1 MTLEVGRPLQG
12 APLGHER
19 ASLLD
24 VKDLSVEFRLRKK
37 VVHAVNGFSCSVSPG
52 ETLAILGES
61 GSGKSVTAHAIM
73 GTLNTTTAKVTG
85 GEVWFE
91 GRDLLRLPDRER
103 RRVRGRKIA
112 IIFQDSLSAL
122 NPLFTVANQIGEM
135 FRFHDGMNKRA
146 AERAAVDLMG
156 RVGIPDARRRAGA
169 YPHEFSGGM
178 RQRIMI
184 AMALALDP
192 ALLIADEPT
201 TALDVTVQAQIM
213 ELLKDLQREM
223 GMGLVL
229 ITHDLGV
236 VADMADR
243 IVVMYAG
250 KAVEVSP
257 VHDLYSSPGH
267 PYTAG
272 LLQSIPRLDSAED
285 ELRPIGGAPPDMT
298 RLATGC
304 SFQPRCRWAQ
314 NICKGEPPPLR
325 TVADGRRSACHFAEA
340 VLHGDEAVLHGDQAV
355 LVGDE
360 ASGDEHA

>member
-1 MTLEVGRPLQG
+1 VNVEVGQAVGGVPPG
-12 APLGHER
+12 DEKAP
-19 ASLLD
+19 LLD
-24 VKDLSVEFRLRKK
+24 VKSLSVEFRLRKR

-73 GTLNTTTAKVTG
+73 GTLNTSTAKVTG

-103 RRVRGRKIA
+103 RRVRGPKIA

-122 NPLFTVANQIGEM
+122 NPVFTVANQIGEM

-146 AERAAVDLMG
+146 AERAAVDLMA
-156 RVGIPDARRRAGA
+156 RVGIPDARRRARA

-184 AMALALDP
+184 AMALALEP

-257 VHDLYSSPGH
+257 VHELYSSPAH

-272 LLQSIPRLDSAED
+272 LLQSIPRLDSAEE

-298 RLATGC
+298 TLPAGC
-304 SFQPRCRWAQ
+304 PFQPRCRSSQ
-314 NICKGEPPPLR
+314 DICKSEPPALR
-325 TVADGRRSACHFAEA
+325 QVADGRQSACHFAEA
-340 VLHGDEAVLHGDQAV
+340 VIAGDER
-355 LVGDE
+355 E
-360 ASGDEHA
+360 

>member
-1 MTLEVGRPLQG
+1 MNVEVGQAVEG
-12 APLGHER
+12 APPGDEK
-19 ASLLD
+19 APLLD
-24 VKDLSVEFRLRKK
+24 VKGLSVEFRLRKR
-37 VVHAVNGFSCSVSPG
+37 VVHAVNGFSCSVGPG

-103 RRVRGRKIA
+103 RRVRGPKIA

-122 NPLFTVANQIGEM
+122 NPVFTVANQIGEM

-146 AERAAVDLMG
+146 AERAAVDLMA
-156 RVGIPDARRRAGA
+156 RVGIPDARRRARA

-184 AMALALDP
+184 AMALALEP

-213 ELLKDLQREM
+213 ELLKELQREM

-257 VHDLYSSPGH
+257 VYELYSSPAH

-272 LLQSIPRLDSAED
+272 LLQSIPRLDSAEE
-285 ELRPIGGAPPDMT
+285 ELRPIRGAPPDMT
-298 RLATGC
+298 TLAAGC
-304 SFQPRCRWAQ
+304 PFEPRCRWAQ
-314 NICKGEPPPLR
+314 GICKSEPPALR
-325 TVADGRRSACHFAEA
+325 QVADGRQSACHFAEA
-340 VLHGDEAVLHGDQAV
+340 VIEGDER
-355 LVGDE
+355 E
-360 ASGDEHA
+360 

>member
-1 MTLEVGRPLQG
+1 MTLEAGEVGQPVPG
-12 APLGHER
+12 APAR
-19 ASLLD
+19 PDKALLD
-24 VKDLSVEFRLRKK
+24 VKDLWVEFRLRKK
-37 VVHAVNGFSCSVSPG
+37 LVHAVNGLSCSVSPG

-73 GTLNTTTAKVTG
+73 GTLNTTTAKVTR

-91 GRDLLRLPDRER
+91 GRDLLRLPERER
-103 RRVRGRKIA
+103 RQVRGRKIA

-122 NPLFTVANQIGEM
+122 NPVFTVANQIGEM
-135 FRFHDGMNKRA
+135 FRFHGRMNKRA
-146 AERAAVDLMG
+146 AERAAVDLMA

-184 AMALALDP
+184 AMALALEP
-192 ALLIADEPT
+192 TLLIADEPT

-213 ELLKDLQREM
+213 ELLKELQREM
-223 GMGLVL
+223 GMGLIL

-250 KAVEVSP
+250 KAVEVSA
-257 VHDLYSSPGH
+257 VHELYSSPAH
-267 PYTAG
+267 PYTSG
-272 LLQSIPRLDSAED
+272 LLQSIPRLDSAEE

-298 RLATGC
+298 NLRPGC
-304 SFQPRCRWAQ
+304 AFQPRCRWAQ
-314 NICKGEPPPLR
+314 DLCKYEPPALR
-325 TVADGRRSACHFAEA
+325 DVAGGRLSACHFAES
-340 VLHGDEAVLHGDQAV
+340 VLGGNDG
-355 LVGDE
+355 G
-360 ASGDEHA
+360 